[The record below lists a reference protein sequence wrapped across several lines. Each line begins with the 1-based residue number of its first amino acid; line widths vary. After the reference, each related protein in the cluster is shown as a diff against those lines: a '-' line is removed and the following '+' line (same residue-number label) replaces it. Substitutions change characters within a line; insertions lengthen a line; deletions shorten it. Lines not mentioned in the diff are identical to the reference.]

1 MEKLEA
7 FFCPFPGATQFFVEE
22 QYLAK
27 IALFSCIIVL

>member
-7 FFCPFPGATQFFVEE
+7 FFCGATQFFVEE